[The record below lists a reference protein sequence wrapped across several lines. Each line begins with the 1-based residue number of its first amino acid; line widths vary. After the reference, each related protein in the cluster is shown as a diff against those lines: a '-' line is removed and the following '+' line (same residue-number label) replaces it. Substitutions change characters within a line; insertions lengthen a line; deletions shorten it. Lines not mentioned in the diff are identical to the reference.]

1 MTTPTTENIADDGQ
15 TPITNGMD
23 LPAPREAVIEQAH
36 RVHQEVC
43 HERDELRK
51 LVSEL
56 RTEIAGLKA
65 MLNVSELQN
74 TNLESRINTAMLVR
88 DDKVAEAEQSKAVL
102 RSIAAQ
108 LRAFNV
114 EAEPLVRTKPE
125 PVFDGS

>member
-1 MTTPTTENIADDGQ
+1 MTTTENI
-15 TPITNGMD
+15 TEEPITNGN
-23 LPAPREAVIEQAH
+23 LPPAREALVAQAE
-36 RVHQEVC
+36 RVHQEIA

-74 TNLESRINTAMLVR
+74 TNLESRVSTALALR
-88 DDKVAEAEQSKAVL
+88 DQKVAEAEQSKAVL
-102 RSIAAQ
+102 RSIGAQ

-114 EAEPLVRTKPE
+114 EAEPLVREKPE

>member
-1 MTTPTTENIADDGQ
+1 MTTTENI
-15 TPITNGMD
+15 TEEPITNGN
-23 LPAPREAVIEQAH
+23 LPPAREALVAQAE
-36 RVHQEVC
+36 RVHQEIA

-74 TNLESRINTAMLVR
+74 TNLESRVSTALALR
-88 DDKVAEAEQSKAVL
+88 DQKVAEAEQSKAVL
-102 RSIAAQ
+102 RSIGAQ

-114 EAEPLVRTKPE
+114 EAEPLVRE
-125 PVFDGS
+125 PVLFDGS